1 MKAKDVIH
9 LLFLLL
15 GFGATAFLGGRMS
28 VKQAGIETIVE
39 RVDTLFIRDTFTVI
53 EPKYITR
60 KVVDSV
66 IVPVTEYIVDKDTVF
81 VTMAREQVTW
91 EDSLARVYASGI
103 LPQVDSVVH
112 FREVE
117 VITRLLPVD
126 VPAKWGIGIQGGV
139 GVGKGGLTPYVGL
152 GVSYNFLSW

>member
-28 VKQAGIETIVE
+28 VKKAGIETIVE

-53 EPKYITR
+53 EPKYIAR

-66 IVPVTEYIVDKDTVF
+66 YVPVTEYIVEKDTVF
-81 VTMAREQVTW
+81 AILEREQVTW
-91 EDSLARVYASGI
+91 EDTLARVYASGI
-103 LPQVDSVVH
+103 NPQVDSVIH
-112 FREVE
+112 YRTER
-117 VITRLLPVD
+117 VITHTFPVK
-126 VPAKWGIGIQGGV
+126 VPYKWGVGFQVGA
-139 GVGKGGLTPYVGL
+139 GVGKGGLTPYVGV
-152 GVSYNFLSW
+152 GVHYNVLSF

>member
-1 MKAKDVIH
+1 MRDVFTAIVTIA
-9 LLFLLL
+9 LVA
-15 GFGATAFLGGRMS
+15 GIAFLVGRKTAKES
-28 VKQAGIETIVE
+28 GIETIVE

-66 IVPVTEYIVDKDTVF
+66 IVPVTEYIVDRDTVF

-126 VPAKWGIGIQGGV
+126 VPSKWGIGIQGGV
-139 GVGKGGLTPYVGL
+139 GVGKGGLTPYVGIGL
-152 GVSYNFLSW
+152 SYNFLSW